1 MPILTDS
8 QGSKSDLDTI
18 VKLYSSGTSFELK
31 KSLKL
36 MLQEDEVDQKIDD
49 LRESTKTLQRLQ
61 NIGTA
66 MRQIEATAPSK
77 NSAKVVKSLTRI
89 QSHACRLYSAI
100 RIGWSSAC
108 HSSHEARLMLDDR
121 MESSHSFK
129 KKLDFKLIFSSD
141 FTTAADLL
149 WYEGHV
155 EVVDEDCDI
164 HISQQQFTVSAYPN
178 IRKAPTV
185 TFSSHVDNFMQPP
198 AKEVKDICITITQ
211 AIREQRPLKWYL
223 MTQQQLQR
231 LHCCHIDHNHAHAP
245 LQFARTVSLANLLKV
260 SATTTD
266 RSKKLPLKPR
276 LFLALTLASTLVQL
290 NATPWLGAVWSKESI
305 RFLVKTPS
313 RQASAGK
320 ELCQDINPSQIDLKT
335 PLITEEF
342 PSVSHTTHTTYD
354 QPEPRRMI
362 LELGIMLLE
371 LGHETTLE
379 DYAASHGYVVNEEY
393 YERLLLAQRWLDD
406 SEDDFTPTYFN
417 VTARCVKCSFD
428 SIIGKPSWNETLF
441 KGMVQGVVEPLQEEC
456 RPRHR

>member
-1 MPILTDS
+1 
-8 QGSKSDLDTI
+8 
-18 VKLYSSGTSFELK
+18 
-31 KSLKL
+31 
-36 MLQEDEVDQKIDD
+36 MLQEDEVDQKIDE

-61 NIGTA
+61 SIGTA

-89 QSHACRLYSAI
+89 QSHARCLYSAI
-100 RIGWSSAC
+100 RLGWSSTC
-108 HSSHEARLMLDDR
+108 HSTHEARLILDDR
-121 MESSHSFK
+121 MEPSQTLK

-155 EVVDEDCDI
+155 EVVDEHHDI
-164 HISQQQFTVSAYPN
+164 QPSQQKIIVSAPPN
-178 IRKAPTV
+178 MRKTPTV
-185 TFSSHVDNFMQPP
+185 TFSSIDDDLMRPP

-211 AIREQRPLKWYL
+211 ATQEQRPLKWYL
-223 MTQQQLQR
+223 MAQQRLQR
-231 LHCCHIDHNHAHAP
+231 LHCCHIDHHHAHTYPP
-245 LQFARTVSLANLLKV
+245 LQFARTVSLANLLKA

-266 RSKKLPLKPR
+266 RSKKLPLRPR

-290 NATPWLGAVWSKESI
+290 NATPWLGALWSKESI
-305 RFLVKTPS
+305 RFLVRTPS

-320 ELCQDINPSQIDLKT
+320 ELCQEIDPSQIDLKT

-342 PSVSHTTHTTYD
+342 PNVSHASTTAYD

-371 LGHETTLE
+371 LGHERTLE
-379 DYAASHGYVVNEEY
+379 DYAASHGFVANEEY

-428 SIIGKPSWNETLF
+428 SIVGKPSWNETLF

>member
-1 MPILTDS
+1 
-8 QGSKSDLDTI
+8 
-18 VKLYSSGTSFELK
+18 
-31 KSLKL
+31 
-36 MLQEDEVDQKIDD
+36 MLQEDEVDQKIDH

-89 QSHACRLYSAI
+89 QSHARRLYSAI
-100 RIGWSSAC
+100 RSGWSSTC
-108 HSSHEARLMLDDR
+108 HSSHEARLVLDDR
-121 MESSHSFK
+121 MEVPHSLR

-155 EVVDEDCDI
+155 EVVDEDQD
-164 HISQQQFTVSAYPN
+164 VSGMQRQVILSPPQTPN
-178 IRKAPTV
+178 IHKAPTV
-185 TFSSHVDNFMQPP
+185 TFSSHINTSMQPP
-198 AKEVKDICITITQ
+198 AKEVKDICITIFQATQ
-211 AIREQRPLKWYL
+211 EQRPLKWYL
-223 MTQQQLQR
+223 MTQQRLQR
-231 LHCCHIDHNHAHAP
+231 LHCCHIDHHHAHAP
-245 LQFARTVSLANLLKV
+245 LQFSRTVSLANLLKV

-290 NATPWLGAVWSKESI
+290 NTTPWLGTVWCKESI

-313 RQASAGK
+313 RQGSAGK
-320 ELCQDINPSQIDLKT
+320 ELCQDIDPSQINLKD

-342 PSVSHTTHTTYD
+342 PATTSCD

-379 DYAASHGYVVNEEY
+379 NYAASHGYAVNEEY

-428 SIIGKPSWNETLF
+428 SIIGKPSWSDTLF
-441 KGMVQGVVEPLQEEC
+441 KGIVQGVVEPLQEEC